1 MDFIVYA
8 GAMIKL
14 FAIVDPVGNLP
25 IFLEVAERIPPQQTR
40 KAFNTAVIAGIVIL
54 LVFAF
59 AGEAILTRVF
69 GVTLHDLQIAG
80 GLVLLILAIERLI
93 FSTASNEKI
102 IDARYG
108 PYEIGAVPLAC
119 PLLAGPG
126 AMVTSL
132 TTLKEY
138 GPVVTIAAIFSVFAI
153 LWVIV
158 QFIEPLNRFLGK
170 LITRVISKIMW
181 LFIAAIGVHMALS
194 GLRTYISMF
203 SASRG

>member
-1 MDFIVYA
+1 MDFIVYV

-25 IFLEVAERIPPQQTR
+25 IFLEVAERIPAEQTR

-54 LVFAF
+54 LAFAF
-59 AGEAILTRVF
+59 AGQAILTHVF

-80 GLVLLILAIERLI
+80 GIVLLILAVERLL
-93 FSTASNEKI
+93 FTTASQDKL

-132 TTLKEY
+132 TTLQEH
-138 GPVVTIAAIFSVFAI
+138 GPIVTISAILTVFAI

-181 LFIAAIGVHMALS
+181 LFIAAIGVHMALA
-194 GLRTYISMF
+194 GVQGYI
-203 SASRG
+203 ASFR

>member
-1 MDFIVYA
+1 MDFIVFV

-14 FAIVDPVGNLP
+14 FAIVDPIGNLP
-25 IFLEVAERIPPQQTR
+25 IFLEVAERIPPEQTK

-59 AGEAILTRVF
+59 AGQAVLTHVF

-80 GLVLLILAIERLI
+80 GIVLVILAIEQLL
-93 FSTASNEKI
+93 FSTAASREKF

-108 PYEIGAVPLAC
+108 PYELGAVPLAC

-132 TTLKEY
+132 TTLREH
-138 GPVVTIAAIFSVFAI
+138 GPVVTVAAILTVFAI

-158 QFIEPLNRFLGK
+158 QFIEPLNRFLGR

-194 GLRTYISMF
+194 GLQTYIATFRLHS
-203 SASRG
+203 